1 VGKLK
6 TILVLIFLLIFFKI
20 FFYLE
25 NNNKSFYIGQK
36 VILKGRVIDFQG
48 NNMPSNTPK
57 NLLLN
62 KSKIKEVVFTKGKI
76 KKTNNSPEINLSDIN
91 KKLFFKTT
99 DKNGGFNLILE
110 PGIYTFFIKFED
122 KLYLNKFDSFEYFQS
137 ITVTKNMKPIKIY
150 FDKYI
155 LN

>member
-1 VGKLK
+1 
-6 TILVLIFLLIFFKI
+6 
-20 FFYLE
+20 
-25 NNNKSFYIGQK
+25 
-36 VILKGRVIDFQG
+36 
-48 NNMPSNTPK
+48 MPSNTPK